1 MSTLA
6 RFNGII
12 ISNTRVFAAFLP
24 PLDPSRARIG
34 CAGPFGR
41 CNVYGLGRNGTKKWY
56 NLNRPSFKMMMTILA
71 PWLTEESLQLT
82 LPHFLHKSPLVARH
96 IMMTVMM
103 IAMAMMVLIAMVM
116 MMIAMAMMMMMMTI
130 CDMMTSVLTQE
141 TTDRQKRAHWWPNTR
156 WIK

>member
-6 RFNGII
+6 SFNGII

-41 CNVYGLGRNGTKKWY
+41 CNVYGLGSNGTKKWY

-96 IMMTVMM
+96 IMMIVMMM
-103 IAMAMMVLIAMVM
+103 IAMAMMMLIAMVM

-141 TTDRQKRAHWWPNTR
+141 TSDRQKRAHWWPNTR
-156 WIK
+156 